1 MAIDPKIRNGVQT
14 TWSAMQKIARVAMRN
29 KTLPVLRT
37 IHPPTA
43 AVVESIINIV
53 AVVEALDDFPFEL
66 DSSAPGI
73 GSEITFP

>member
-1 MAIDPKIRNGVQT
+1 MPIQPRIRTGVQEV
-14 TWSAMQKIARVAMRN
+14 WKSLDHIAKVAMRN
-29 KTLPVLRT
+29 KTLPALRL

-53 AVVEALDDFPFEL
+53 AVIGALDDFPFEI

-73 GSEITFP
+73 GSEIDFP

>member
-1 MAIDPKIRNGVQT
+1 MAIQPRIRTGVQT
-14 TWSAMQKIARVAMRN
+14 IWEAMDKIATVAMRN
-29 KTLPVLRT
+29 KSLVYLQA

-53 AVVEALDDFPFEL
+53 AVVRALDDFPFEL

-73 GSEITFP
+73 GSEVTFP

>member
-1 MAIDPKIRNGVQT
+1 MTIQPRIRTGVQEV
-14 TWSAMQKIARVAMRN
+14 WKAMDKIAKVAMRN
-29 KTLPVLRT
+29 KTLPVLQV

-53 AVVEALDDFPFEL
+53 AVVNALDDFPFEL